1 MIMDNSKTTSKTTLL
16 KLMLLRAWKERWTDC
31 QWGINVKTILT
42 RGVSG
47 DVYNLADAIIQQAVV
62 GSGANML
69 FLSYLKHSLCAH
81 LISHAAVLNRIAKYD
96 QFDKQHC
103 LIALLDFLKSI
114 IDGVTCRGKQEEAIL
129 TKATVSLVHWL
140 LQIYECVLKSYAEA
154 RALQTEEEEVVQ
166 RVAAVL
172 ERIVENPF
180 LLGVLS
186 IGKCDDPEL
195 FIALQKRFNGI
206 NNLTLTTGYVAH
218 VGSNQKNV
226 TVTDYMRKLVLL
238 EVDILEMKLFDG
250 GKVEPITY
258 SLQPLLA
265 IEVLLNPMCDTH
277 QYVAQLINL
286 KRLKGYSYARLYCEI
301 MRGCLIS
308 LNNVEGTAKESLL
321 CAFAFIKVPHILHQ
335 IHTKTNGKE
344 QQDEATGT
352 SYSVEVLEA
361 FELLLQDAPVLDYM
375 DMKCACNVLECLLKE
390 MVKHKLLTETHVK
403 HFVALRE
410 PVTLALQKLDSNNAP
425 LTLMLKFV
433 FRVESPLVGILKA
446 LSTDCSKVQDALL
459 AMLCQVLTGNSLDLV
474 LSVASVEGK
483 FKAFISG
490 LLKCND
496 YAKQATSVEIGK
508 ASATR
513 GALFDVT
520 FMILASIAQSY
531 GSDVILAEGGN
542 SFFEKWVRDYMVER
556 KKTKSPT
563 TMVKQADPMVLEEL
577 IMTLNNSEA
586 GGGLSTSNLRWED
599 ICYTIPALL
608 QQVLMAWENETIAPL
623 EIKKMLDRLKA
634 HFSSFAVCAAS
645 WLCAYMQMV
654 RQDEQLKPMNMV
666 QQLCSALTGQQA
678 EEWQQQDYCKER
690 FGLMSQIIR
699 RMQQEF
705 MRTPQI
711 NPKLRA
717 LFPSQHMVSHL
728 PLEEQFEEAWKAIAE
743 RGWLPIETTFLL
755 DTLLQSCGPS
765 WLVEKL
771 VGKLFMCKYIRDLN
785 KMMDIIF
792 AIMHLDIERC
802 TIALLSQLVP
812 MMLLNKTQTPEII
825 DPQSRVLAKLCVYC
839 IIVTM
844 EASFTTSKK
853 RTRGTAGSE
862 LEDLDSLCSSAK
874 LRKIELD
881 GMGVGCEATGAGT
894 EFTLDGA
901 IEPSAPAS
909 WEAGSVPTL
918 KEPLQSCLQTL
929 FRTFTQYITTD
940 ELSPKVY
947 FVFQFLSLLVESGR
961 ERIMCVLKLIPNGLV
976 QNLLKINAT
985 DEMTVGLLLS
995 MTFDETTHIWRGSP
1009 MAPLYNPAQGLG
1021 ELLHRLL
1028 QRTPT
1033 RIAQIS
1039 VDTGR
1044 SITYHQLHL
1053 WSIRFAQSL
1062 TGFGGLGRGDLVTVV
1077 ARNGEQLAAVVFG
1090 CFMAAIPLNTLDPT
1104 FRSEDYEHMLRT
1116 VVPKAVICD
1125 SELLPVLKKALDA
1138 VGITPQLIV
1147 IGKRING
1154 YPTVDDFLLPNG
1166 LEEGFVPQHVE
1177 DPAHELA
1184 IVLCSSGTTGLSKG
1198 VCLSHAICIAHTA
1211 NLWRATD
1218 CERVLCFS
1226 SLYWVSG
1233 LGVLLNAT
1241 TVGAT
1246 RIITRESFSARLLI
1260 DLVEQFRITTL
1271 FMPPAQALTLL
1282 GDATI
1287 GMADFSSLQLVL
1299 CGGGIVSGELK
1310 ASFEKYLP
1318 KRAKFIV
1325 GYGLSEIGGGC
1336 FTTVLSYKAGAI
1348 GTPNAGMEAKVVD
1361 GEGTALQPGE
1371 EGELLVR
1378 AAYAFLEYYGNP
1390 VETEKMLDEDGWLHT
1405 GDIARYDEDGV
1416 FFVVDRKKDII
1427 KYAGY
1432 QISPTE
1438 LESTIMQLFAGSLLM
1453 VCVTGIPVPGNDLPV
1468 VLAVRQHEGTTVQGQ
1483 DIVDGLAE
1491 VVADFKR
1498 LRGGVFFVD
1507 SLPMTP
1513 SGKIVRRRCKE
1524 MAIALLYDL
1533 NTPTGR
1539 QFAMSDICLLRNIQM
1554 RKESIKL

>member
-96 QFDKQHC
+96 QFDKHHC

-114 IDGVTCRGKQEEAIL
+114 IDGVTCRGKQEESIL

-154 RALQTEEEEVVQ
+154 RTLQTEEEEVVQ
-166 RVAAVL
+166 RVATVL

-195 FIALQKRFNGI
+195 FITLQKRFNGI
-206 NNLTLTTGYVAH
+206 NNLTITTGYVAH
-218 VGSNQKNV
+218 VGGSNAKNV

-250 GKVEPITY
+250 GNIEPITY
-258 SLQPLLA
+258 SLQPLIA
-265 IEVLLNPMCDTH
+265 IEVLLNPMCDTN

-286 KRLKGYSYARLYCEI
+286 KRLKGYTYARLYCEL

-335 IHTKTNGKE
+335 MHTKTNGKE
-344 QQDEATGT
+344 QQDEATST
-352 SYSVEVLEA
+352 NYSVEVLEA

-410 PVTLALQKLDSNNAP
+410 PVTLGLHKLEANNAP

-446 LSTDCSKVQDALL
+446 LSADCSKVQDALL

-508 ASATR
+508 AATTR

-520 FMILASIAQSY
+520 FMILACIAQSY

-556 KKTKSPT
+556 KKTKSPM

-577 IMTLNNSEA
+577 IMALNNTE
-586 GGGLSTSNLRWED
+586 GGGLKASNLRWED

-608 QQVLMAWENETIAPL
+608 HQVLMAWENETIAPV
-623 EIKKMLDRLKA
+623 EIKKMLDGLKA

-666 QQLCSALTGQQA
+666 QQLCSALTTGPQA

-690 FGLMSQIIR
+690 FGLMGQLIR

-705 MRTPQI
+705 QRTPQI

-771 VGKLFMCKYIRDLN
+771 IGKLFVCKYIRDLN
-785 KMMDIIF
+785 KTMDIIF

-812 MMLLNKTQTPEII
+812 MMLLNKTQTPEIV

-844 EASFTTSKK
+844 ETSLSATKK
-853 RTRGTAGSE
+853 RTRGTAGTE
-862 LEDLDSLCSSAK
+862 LEDLDSLCTSAK

-881 GMGVGCEATGAGT
+881 GISVGCEATSGNEFALEGA
-894 EFTLDGA
+894 L
-901 IEPSAPAS
+901 EPQGS
-909 WEAGSVPTL
+909 WEAGSVTSL
-918 KEPLQSCLQTL
+918 KEPLQGCLQTL
-929 FRTFTQYITTD
+929 FRSFTQHITTD

-985 DEMTVGLLLS
+985 DEMT
-995 MTFDETTHIWRGSP
+995 MTKIWHGSP

-1028 QRTPT
+1028 PRTPT

-1044 SITYHQLHL
+1044 SLTYQQLHL

-1062 TGFGGLGRGDLVTVV
+1062 TGFCGLSRGDLVTLV
-1077 ARNGEQLAAVVFG
+1077 ARNGEQVAAIVFG
-1090 CFMAAIPLNTLDPT
+1090 CFMAAVPVNTLDPT

-1116 VVPKAVICD
+1116 VEPKAVICD
-1125 SELLPVLKKALDA
+1125 SELVPVLKVAFEA
-1138 VGITPQLIV
+1138 IGITPQLIV

-1154 YPTVDDFLLPNG
+1154 YPTVDDFLLPTG
-1166 LEEGFVPQHVE
+1166 LEDRYVPQHVQ
-1177 DPAHELA
+1177 DPARELA

-1198 VCLSHAICIAHTA
+1198 VCLSHAICIAHTISQWKA
-1211 NLWRATD
+1211 ND

-1233 LGVLLNAT
+1233 LGVLLNASI
-1241 TVGAT
+1241 VGAT

-1260 DLVEQFRITTL
+1260 DLVEQYRVTTL
-1271 FMPPAQALTLL
+1271 FMPPAQALALL
-1282 GDATI
+1282 GDSTI
-1287 GMADFSSLQLVL
+1287 GMADFSSLQQVL
-1299 CGGGIVSGELK
+1299 CGGGFVSDELK
-1310 ASFEKYLP
+1310 ASLGRYLP
-1318 KRAKFIV
+1318 RRAKFIV

-1336 FTTVLSYKAGAI
+1336 FNTALSYKPGAI
-1348 GTPNAGMEAKVVD
+1348 GTPNAGMEAKIVD
-1361 GEGTALQPGE
+1361 GEGLALEAGK
-1371 EGELLVR
+1371 EGELLIR
-1378 AAYAFLEYYGNP
+1378 AEHVFLEYYGNP
-1390 VETEKMLDEDGWLHT
+1390 AETAEMLDQDGWLHT

-1416 FFVVDRKKDII
+1416 FFVVDRKKDIL

-1438 LESTIMQLFAGSLLM
+1438 LEAKIMQLFAGSLLM

-1468 VLAVRQHEGTTVQGQ
+1468 ALAVRLHDGGTIVQGQ
-1483 DIVDGLAE
+1483 QIVDGLAAM
-1491 VVADFKR
+1491 VADFKR

-1524 MAIALLYDL
+1524 LAIALYEEELERSTLYDL
-1533 NTPTGR
+1533 NTPSGR

>member
-96 QFDKQHC
+96 QYDKHHC

-140 LQIYECVLKSYAEA
+140 LQIYECVLQSYAEDST
-154 RALQTEEEEVVQ
+154 LQPEEEEVVQ
-166 RVAAVL
+166 RVAVVL

-206 NNLTLTTGYVAH
+206 SNLTLTTGYVAN
-218 VGSNQKNV
+218 VGAGNANSL
-226 TVTDYMRKLVLL
+226 TVTDCMRKLVLL
-238 EVDILEMKLFDG
+238 EVDALEMRPFDG

-258 SLQPLLA
+258 SLQPLIA

-286 KRLKGYSYARLYCEI
+286 KRLKGFTYARLYCEL
-301 MRGCLIS
+301 MRGCLIA

-335 IHTKTNGKE
+335 LHAKTNGAE
-344 QQDEATGT
+344 QQDEATGAT
-352 SYSVEVLEA
+352 YSVEVLEA
-361 FELLLQDAPVLDYM
+361 FELLLQDTPVLDYM
-375 DMKCACNVLECLLKE
+375 DMKCACNVVECLLKE
-390 MVKHKLLTETHVK
+390 MVKLQLLTDTHVK
-403 HFVALRE
+403 QLVALRE
-410 PVTLALQKLDSNNAP
+410 PVTAGLHKLDANSAP
-425 LTLMLKFV
+425 LTMMLKFV
-433 FRVESPLVGILKA
+433 FRVESPLAGILKA

-496 YAKQATSVEIGK
+496 YAKQATTAEIGK
-508 ASATR
+508 APTTR
-513 GALFDVT
+513 SALFDVS

-556 KKTKSPT
+556 KKTKSPM

-577 IMTLNNSEA
+577 IMAMNNSE
-586 GGGLSTSNLRWED
+586 GMYVGLKASSLRWED
-599 ICYTIPALL
+599 ICYTIPALVH
-608 QQVLMAWENETIAPL
+608 QVLMAWESESIAPL
-623 EIKKMLDRLKA
+623 EIKKMLDGLKA
-634 HFSSFAVCAAS
+634 YFSTFAVCAAS

-666 QQLCSALTGQQA
+666 QQLCSALAGPLA
-678 EEWQQQDYCKER
+678 DEWQQQDYCKER
-690 FGLMSQIIR
+690 FGLMGQIVR

-705 MRTPQI
+705 LRTPQV

-717 LFPSQHMVSHL
+717 LFPSQQQQHVVSHL

-755 DTLLQSCGPS
+755 DTLLQSCGPA

-771 VGKLFMCKYIRDLN
+771 IGKLFVCKYVRDLN
-785 KMMDIIF
+785 KTMDIIF

-812 MMLLNKTQTPEII
+812 MMLLNKAQTPDIV

-844 EASFTTSKK
+844 ETSLTATKK
-853 RTRGTAGSE
+853 RTRGTASSE
-862 LEDLDSLCSSAK
+862 LEDLDALCTSAK

-881 GMGVGCEATGAGT
+881 GMGVGCTEAATGGASGT
-894 EFTLDGA
+894 EFSLDSA
-901 IEPSAPAS
+901 LEPTASAWTTEAAS
-909 WEAGSVPTL
+909 IATL

-929 FRTFTQYITTD
+929 FRTFAQHIATD

-961 ERIMCVLKLIPNGLV
+961 ERIMCVLKLLPNGLV
-976 QNLLKINAT
+976 QSLLKINAT
-985 DEMTVGLLLS
+985 DEMTVGL
-995 MTFDETTHIWRGSP
+995 I
-1009 MAPLYNPAQGLG
+1009 
-1021 ELLHRLL
+1021 
-1028 QRTPT
+1028 
-1033 RIAQIS
+1033 
-1039 VDTGR
+1039 
-1044 SITYHQLHL
+1044 
-1053 WSIRFAQSL
+1053 
-1062 TGFGGLGRGDLVTVV
+1062 
-1077 ARNGEQLAAVVFG
+1077 
-1090 CFMAAIPLNTLDPT
+1090 
-1104 FRSEDYEHMLRT
+1104 LR
-1116 VVPKAVICD
+1116 
-1125 SELLPVLKKALDA
+1125 
-1138 VGITPQLIV
+1138 
-1147 IGKRING
+1147 
-1154 YPTVDDFLLPNG
+1154 
-1166 LEEGFVPQHVE
+1166 
-1177 DPAHELA
+1177 
-1184 IVLCSSGTTGLSKG
+1184 
-1198 VCLSHAICIAHTA
+1198 
-1211 NLWRATD
+1211 
-1218 CERVLCFS
+1218 
-1226 SLYWVSG
+1226 
-1233 LGVLLNAT
+1233 
-1241 TVGAT
+1241 
-1246 RIITRESFSARLLI
+1246 
-1260 DLVEQFRITTL
+1260 
-1271 FMPPAQALTLL
+1271 
-1282 GDATI
+1282 
-1287 GMADFSSLQLVL
+1287 
-1299 CGGGIVSGELK
+1299 
-1310 ASFEKYLP
+1310 
-1318 KRAKFIV
+1318 
-1325 GYGLSEIGGGC
+1325 
-1336 FTTVLSYKAGAI
+1336 
-1348 GTPNAGMEAKVVD
+1348 
-1361 GEGTALQPGE
+1361 
-1371 EGELLVR
+1371 
-1378 AAYAFLEYYGNP
+1378 
-1390 VETEKMLDEDGWLHT
+1390 
-1405 GDIARYDEDGV
+1405 
-1416 FFVVDRKKDII
+1416 
-1427 KYAGY
+1427 
-1432 QISPTE
+1432 
-1438 LESTIMQLFAGSLLM
+1438 
-1453 VCVTGIPVPGNDLPV
+1453 
-1468 VLAVRQHEGTTVQGQ
+1468 
-1483 DIVDGLAE
+1483 
-1491 VVADFKR
+1491 
-1498 LRGGVFFVD
+1498 
-1507 SLPMTP
+1507 
-1513 SGKIVRRRCKE
+1513 
-1524 MAIALLYDL
+1524 LYDL
-1533 NTPTGR
+1533 NTPSGR

>member
-47 DVYNLADAIIQQAVV
+47 DVYNLADAIVQQAVV

-96 QFDKQHC
+96 QFDKHHC

-114 IDGVTCRGKQEEAIL
+114 IDGVTCRGKQEESIL

-140 LQIYECVLKSYAEA
+140 LQIYECILKSYAESL
-154 RALQTEEEEVVQ
+154 ALQTEEEDVVQ
-166 RVAAVL
+166 RVATVL

-180 LLGVLS
+180 LLGVIS
-186 IGKCDDPEL
+186 IGKCEDPEQ
-195 FIALQKRFNGI
+195 FVTLQKRFNSV

-218 VGSNQKNV
+218 VSGSQKSV

-238 EVDILEMKLFDG
+238 EVDTLEMKLFDG
-250 GKVEPITY
+250 GKVEPITF
-258 SLQPLLA
+258 SLQPFIA
-265 IEVLLNPMCDTH
+265 IEVLLNPMCDTN

-308 LNNVEGTAKESLL
+308 LNNVEGTSKESLM
-321 CAFAFIKVPHILHQ
+321 CAFAFIKVPHILQQ
-335 IHTKTNGKE
+335 IHTKTNGQE
-344 QQDEATGT
+344 QQDEATST
-352 SYSVEVLEA
+352 NYSVEVLEA
-361 FELLLQDAPVLDYM
+361 FELLMQDGPVLDYM
-375 DMKCACNVLECLLKE
+375 DMKCSCNIVECLLKE
-390 MVKHKLLTETHVK
+390 IVKHNLLTETHVK

-410 PVTLALQKLDSNNAP
+410 PVTLGLHKLEANNAQ

-446 LSTDCSKVQDALL
+446 LSTDHSKVQDALL

-508 ASATR
+508 ASTTR

-556 KKTKSPT
+556 KKSKSPM

-577 IMTLNNSEA
+577 IMALNNTD
-586 GGGLSTSNLRWED
+586 GGGLKASNLRWED

-608 QQVLMAWENETIAPL
+608 HQVLMAWENETLSPV
-623 EIKKMLDRLKA
+623 EIKKMLDGLKA
-634 HFSSFAVCAAS
+634 HFCSFAVCASS

-654 RQDEQLKPMNMV
+654 RQDEQVKPMNMV
-666 QQLCSALTGQQA
+666 QQLCSALTGPQA

-690 FGLMSQIIR
+690 FSLMGQIIR

-705 MRTPQI
+705 QRTPQI

-771 VGKLFMCKYIRDLN
+771 IAKLFLCKYIRDLN
-785 KMMDIIF
+785 KTMDIIF

-812 MMLLNKTQTPEII
+812 MMLLNKQQTPEIV

-844 EASFTTSKK
+844 EASVTASKK
-853 RTRGTAGSE
+853 RTRGTVGSE
-862 LEDLDSLCSSAK
+862 MEDIDSLCTSAK

-881 GMGVGCEATGAGT
+881 GLSVGCEATGGN
-894 EFTLDGA
+894 EFALESALD
-901 IEPSAPAS
+901 SAAC
-909 WEAGSVPTL
+909 WDVTSVPSL
-918 KEPLQSCLQTL
+918 KEPLQGCLQTL
-929 FRTFTQYITTD
+929 FRTLTQYITTD

-985 DEMTVGLLLS
+985 DEMTVGL
-995 MTFDETTHIWRGSP
+995 I
-1009 MAPLYNPAQGLG
+1009 
-1021 ELLHRLL
+1021 
-1028 QRTPT
+1028 
-1033 RIAQIS
+1033 
-1039 VDTGR
+1039 
-1044 SITYHQLHL
+1044 
-1053 WSIRFAQSL
+1053 
-1062 TGFGGLGRGDLVTVV
+1062 
-1077 ARNGEQLAAVVFG
+1077 
-1090 CFMAAIPLNTLDPT
+1090 
-1104 FRSEDYEHMLRT
+1104 LR
-1116 VVPKAVICD
+1116 
-1125 SELLPVLKKALDA
+1125 
-1138 VGITPQLIV
+1138 
-1147 IGKRING
+1147 
-1154 YPTVDDFLLPNG
+1154 
-1166 LEEGFVPQHVE
+1166 
-1177 DPAHELA
+1177 
-1184 IVLCSSGTTGLSKG
+1184 
-1198 VCLSHAICIAHTA
+1198 
-1211 NLWRATD
+1211 
-1218 CERVLCFS
+1218 
-1226 SLYWVSG
+1226 
-1233 LGVLLNAT
+1233 
-1241 TVGAT
+1241 
-1246 RIITRESFSARLLI
+1246 
-1260 DLVEQFRITTL
+1260 
-1271 FMPPAQALTLL
+1271 
-1282 GDATI
+1282 
-1287 GMADFSSLQLVL
+1287 
-1299 CGGGIVSGELK
+1299 
-1310 ASFEKYLP
+1310 
-1318 KRAKFIV
+1318 
-1325 GYGLSEIGGGC
+1325 
-1336 FTTVLSYKAGAI
+1336 
-1348 GTPNAGMEAKVVD
+1348 
-1361 GEGTALQPGE
+1361 
-1371 EGELLVR
+1371 
-1378 AAYAFLEYYGNP
+1378 
-1390 VETEKMLDEDGWLHT
+1390 
-1405 GDIARYDEDGV
+1405 
-1416 FFVVDRKKDII
+1416 
-1427 KYAGY
+1427 
-1432 QISPTE
+1432 
-1438 LESTIMQLFAGSLLM
+1438 
-1453 VCVTGIPVPGNDLPV
+1453 
-1468 VLAVRQHEGTTVQGQ
+1468 
-1483 DIVDGLAE
+1483 
-1491 VVADFKR
+1491 
-1498 LRGGVFFVD
+1498 
-1507 SLPMTP
+1507 
-1513 SGKIVRRRCKE
+1513 
-1524 MAIALLYDL
+1524 LYDL
-1533 NTPTGR
+1533 NTPSGR